1 MYNNIIKGIPDY
13 LALSSGDFIRHFANL
28 LSTNKYK
35 NWIKYEESTKILG
48 YSCRTLFDMTLK
60 VLNKDDLVVAVT
72 PMHHTSYRNI
82 IENYVKPDNLH
93 VLPMNDEYNG
103 LGKIPDLE
111 KCDVIVITHL
121 FGQDMDLSPLKKL
134 KEKHNCV
141 IIEDRVQGG
150 SLNEIFSNEIVD
162 IAIYSMG
169 MDKRPIALGGGYIYI
184 KNNYEKIIADFLE
197 LYNSLPTEKTR
208 TRLKELIKKIPT
220 YMLYNYRPFLY
231 LFIRMLNLLHF
242 FNKDISLLSITK
254 SYRKNNP
261 GFIRSGFML
270 KPSNGLMKSMV
281 ENSRNYQNM
290 EVLFTKKYAQFTNY
304 LSPKIIEYYLPWY
317 KKGVFSLSNY
327 NTIHVEE
334 HLVDTFMEFMDDYN
348 ISTLPN
354 PTYKL
359 FNKSYKGDIKDIKFN
374 NGIVYLPSTA
384 NITREEME
392 YLRDRLVEFYQ
403 KYKA

>member
-1 MYNNIIKGIPDY
+1 MHNNIIKAIPDY
-13 LALSSGDFIRHFANL
+13 LYLSTQDFIRHFGNL
-28 LSTNKYK
+28 LSTKKYR

-60 VLNKDDLVVAVT
+60 VLNKEDLVIAAT

-82 IENYVKPDNLH
+82 IENYVKPENLH
-93 VLPMNDEYNG
+93 VLPMNKEYNG
-103 LGKIPDLE
+103 LGEIPDLE
-111 KCDVIVITHL
+111 KCDAIVITHL

-134 KEKHNCV
+134 KDKHNCI

-150 SLNEIFSNEIVD
+150 SLDEIFSNDIVD

-184 KNNYEKIIADFLE
+184 KNDYEKIIADFLE
-197 LYNSLPTEKTR
+197 LYESLPTEKTR
-208 TRLKELIKKIPT
+208 TRFKELLKKVPT
-220 YMLYNYRPFLY
+220 YMIYNYRPFVFL
-231 LFIRMLNLLHF
+231 LMRMLNLLHL
-242 FNKDISLLSITK
+242 FNEDISILSITK

-261 GFIRSGFML
+261 GFIRSGFMM

-281 ENSRNYQNM
+281 ENS
-290 EVLFTKKYAQFTNY
+290 TNY
-304 LSPKIIEYYLPWY
+304 KQMELHFARKHAMFVEYLTPKLINYYFPWY
-317 KKGVFSLSNY
+317 KEGVYSLSNY
-327 NTIHVEE
+327 TTIQIEE
-334 HLVDTFMEFMDDYN
+334 HLVDTFLEFMDSYN

-359 FNKSYKGDIKDIKFN
+359 FNKAYKGDAKDIKFN

-384 NITREEME
+384 NITQEEME
-392 YLRDRLVEFYQ
+392 FIRDRLVEFYL
-403 KYKA
+403 KYKK